1 MFFLSIK
8 FELYLNNIF
17 IFVFLWKLIYIKID
31 FGFLIKGIVID
42 VGLSIDFIKLILYE
56 KNFVF
61 WFMLEM
67 IKYDIIYI

>member
-67 IKYDIIYI
+67 INMI